1 MSSSSHCEMK
11 AVEDSSKRA
20 YNLAATRSI
29 VQERI
34 LKLHEA
40 LQKEKERLK
49 NHPDDDEEYLKTL
62 QDMLKDAKEE
72 LNGIS
77 KA

>member
-1 MSSSSHCEMK
+1 VCKSL
-11 AVEDSSKRA
+11 EDTLPPLSPRFG
-20 YNLAATRSI
+20 RI

-49 NHPDDDEEYLKTL
+49 NDPDDDEEYLKSL